1 MPNPGQER
9 ACSAIYFH
17 GVPGSPRELELF
29 GPMCRLSQ
37 AWAPDRNNDCPDL
50 GYEDY
55 FDDLAE
61 RVAARAAQ
69 EGLHLVGFSLG
80 AVAALQVA
88 HRLGTKVTRIDL
100 ISAAAPLELGSFLP
114 VMEGQTVFEAARRR
128 PKLFGALT
136 SAQALLSRLSP
147 GLLARMLLASAQGAD
162 QVLARDPSFRAA
174 LGGILGTAFAH
185 GATGYRRE
193 ILGYVQPWSAILP
206 KISAPVTLWHGTA
219 DNWSPIAMADG
230 LHAALPNAR
239 PVVRFEGLSHYST
252 LHAALEQ
259 IVGNRS

>member
-80 AVAALQVA
+80 AVAALQV
-88 HRLGTKVTRIDL
+88 
-100 ISAAAPLELGSFLP
+100 GSFLP

-193 ILGYVQPWSAILP
+193 ILGYVQQWCCCRNEVDARDLCAEPMGHPGPQSSPRSA
-206 KISAPVTLWHGTA
+206 
-219 DNWSPIAMADG
+219 
-230 LHAALPNAR
+230 R
-239 PVVRFEGLSHYST
+239 LSLCGMERQT
-252 LHAALEQ
+252 T
-259 IVGNRS
+259 GPR